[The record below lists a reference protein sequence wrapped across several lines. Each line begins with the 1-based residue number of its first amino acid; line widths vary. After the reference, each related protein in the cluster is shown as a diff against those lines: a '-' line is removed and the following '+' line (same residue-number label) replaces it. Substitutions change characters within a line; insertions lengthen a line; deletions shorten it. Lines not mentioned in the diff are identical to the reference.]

1 MDNIKEFKVN
11 GTKYGLNLSEIGA
24 VINDGGTQ
32 KELKQYIDNHS
43 GGGGSGTSSKVVLI
57 DRIWYDRTD
66 EYQTEIKKALDDIYN
81 EVTNNRSVT
90 VIYNGNGY
98 YTERAPFESSNV
110 IIVDVYNVVVVV
122 VGWNKD
128 LTYINLRY
136 DEGSNYYYCSIG
148 GDRLPSKYD
157 LMLTSV
163 YSDGR
168 IDIDVNEGRIAEF
181 INDVTVEN
189 EDFVV
194 VKTTVPAYSGTGH
207 PNEQIYTAIGY
218 EGSPYYLSKFAGM
231 KLSQRGDDANYDLI
245 PDGQWYVLFNDIG
258 AATYRRIIV
267 TKSVKNDNGSIDV
280 YLGFKGINLDTV
292 DFSDCTVENHIN
304 QGESGK
310 WSEKNWTK
318 VSDAQKISVDSF
330 LAIRTRYFCV
340 NTEGTK
346 VDRIVLFK
354 RMK

>member
-1 MDNIKEFKVN
+1 MDNIKQFKVN
-11 GTKYGLNLSEIGA
+11 GTAYGLNLSEIGA

-32 KELKQYIDNHS
+32 KELKQYIDSHS
-43 GGGGSGTSSKVVLI
+43 GGGGGGTSSKVVLI
-57 DRIWYDRTD
+57 DRDWYQNTD
-66 EYQTEIKKALDDIYN
+66 NYQSEIKKAFEDIYN

-90 VIYNGNGY
+90 VIYNGDGY
-98 YTERAPFESSNV
+98 YTQTAPFVSSNV
-110 IIVDVYNVVVVV
+110 IIVDVNFVEVTIL
-122 VGWNKD
+122 GWDKD
-128 LTYINLRY
+128 LTYINLTY
-136 DEGSNYYYCSIG
+136 DEGSNYYRCSIG
-148 GDRLPSKYD
+148 GERLVSKYD

-168 IDIDVNEGRIAEF
+168 IDIDVNNGRIAEF

-267 TKSVKNDNGSIDV
+267 TKSVRNVDGTLDV

-304 QGESGK
+304 QGEPGR
-310 WSEKNWTK
+310 WSDKNWVK

-340 NTEGTK
+340 NTEGVK

>member
-1 MDNIKEFKVN
+1 MDNIKQFKVN
-11 GTKYGLNLSEIGA
+11 GTAYGLNLSEIGA

-32 KELKQYIDNHS
+32 KELKQYIDSHS
-43 GGGGSGTSSKVVLI
+43 GGGGGASTKVVLI
-57 DRIWYDRTD
+57 DRDWYQNTD
-66 EYQTEIKKALDDIYN
+66 NYQSEIKKAFEDIYN

-90 VIYNGNGY
+90 VIYNGDGY
-98 YTERAPFESSNV
+98 YTQTAPFVSSNV
-110 IIVDVYNVVVVV
+110 IIVDVNFVEVTIL
-122 VGWNKD
+122 GWDKD
-128 LTYINLRY
+128 LTYINLTY
-136 DEGSNYYYCSIG
+136 DEGSNYYRCSIG
-148 GDRLPSKYD
+148 GDRLVSKYD

-168 IDIDVNEGRIAEF
+168 IDIDVNNGRIAEF

-231 KLSQRGDDANYDLI
+231 KLKQMGDDANYDLI

-267 TKSVKNDNGSIDV
+267 TKSVKNDNGSLDV

-304 QGESGK
+304 QGEPGRFN
-310 WSEKNWTK
+310 EKNWTK

-340 NTEGTK
+340 NTEGVK

>member
-1 MDNIKEFKVN
+1 MDNIKQFKVN
-11 GTKYGLNLSEIGA
+11 GTAYGLNLSEIGA
-24 VINDGGTQ
+24 VINDGGTP
-32 KELKQYIDNHS
+32 KELKQYIDSHS
-43 GGGGSGTSSKVVLI
+43 GGGGGGTSSKVVLI
-57 DRIWYDRTD
+57 DRDWYQNTD
-66 EYQTEIKKALDDIYN
+66 NYQSEIKKAFEDIYN

-90 VIYNGNGY
+90 VIYNGDGY
-98 YTERAPFESSNV
+98 YTQTAPFVSSNI
-110 IIVDVYNVVVVV
+110 IIVDVNFVEVTIL
-122 VGWNKD
+122 GWDKD
-128 LTYINLRY
+128 LTYINLTY
-136 DEGSNYYYCSIG
+136 DEGSNYYRCSIG
-148 GDRLPSKYD
+148 GDRLTSKND

-168 IDIDVNEGRIAEF
+168 IDIDVNNGRISEF

-231 KLSQRGDDANYDLI
+231 KLKQMGDDANYDLI

-267 TKSVKNDNGSIDV
+267 TKSVKNDDGSLDV

-304 QGESGK
+304 QGDPGRFD
-310 WSEKNWTK
+310 EKNWIN
-318 VSDAQKISVDSF
+318 VPDIQKISVESF

-340 NTEGTK
+340 NTDNVK